1 MNLHQILL
9 ILRARYRL
17 ILLMLLMTVGAA
29 LAVSLYLPK
38 QYIATSAVVVDV
50 KSPDPVIGVYLPA
63 ISMPGYMATQVD
75 ILNSV
80 RVAQKVVKLTQQDKD
95 AKAAAD
101 WQSATGGK
109 GSFEAWLVART
120 QRALDVKP
128 SRESNVI
135 NINYKAGDP
144 VMAAATANAYAKAY
158 IDTTVEMKVEPA
170 REFARYFESQ
180 GKVLRDNLENA
191 QMRLSEYQQR
201 KGIVASDERL
211 DSETARLNELSSQLT
226 AVQGQT
232 ADAESKLLAGGAT
245 NALPEVAQ
253 NSMLMSLRAD
263 VARLEA
269 RLQDAGGNFGVNHP
283 QYQRMQAELA
293 ELKAR
298 LAAETRYVSS
308 GISAARNVGRGRE
321 AQLRTAMD
329 VQKKKVLE
337 LKSQRG
343 ELGVLQRDVESA
355 QKAFEAVSQRYNQ
368 ASLESQATQSN
379 VSMLTQAS
387 EPLSAASPKALVN
400 LIAALVMGTLLGIG
414 AVFLLEFLDRPV
426 RSLDDLSELL
436 QLPALGVVPATS
448 DAKRSRL
455 PWHGKAALQLR

>member
-95 AKAAAD
+95 AKAMAD
-101 WQSATGGK
+101 WQAATGGK
-109 GSFEAWLVART
+109 GSFEVWLVARM
-120 QRALDVKP
+120 QRGLDVRP

-144 VMAAATANAYAKAY
+144 VAAAAIANAYAKAY
-158 IDTTVEMKVEPA
+158 IDTTVDMKVEPA

-180 GKVLRDNLENA
+180 GKVLRDNVENA
-191 QMRLSEYQQR
+191 QNRLSEYQQR

-211 DSETARLNELSSQLT
+211 DSETAKLNELSSQLT
-226 AVQGQT
+226 VVQGQT
-232 ADAESKLLAGGAT
+232 ADAESKMSVGG
-245 NALPEVAQ
+245 ALPEVAQ

-269 RLQDAGGNFGVNHP
+269 RLQDASGNFGVNHP
-283 QYQRMQAELA
+283 QYQRMQAELT

-308 GISAARNVGRGRE
+308 GISASRNVGRGRE
-321 AQLRTAMD
+321 AQLRAAMEL
-329 VQKKKVLE
+329 QKKKVLE
-337 LKSQRG
+337 LKLLRG

-387 EPLSAASPKALVN
+387 EPLSAASPKTLVN

>member
-80 RVAQKVVKLTQQDKD
+80 RVAQKVVKLIQLDKD
-95 AKAAAD
+95 AKATAD

-109 GSFEAWLVART
+109 GSFEAWLVARM

-170 REFARYFESQ
+170 REYARYFESQ

-191 QMRLSEYQQR
+191 QKRLSEYQQR

-232 ADAESKLLAGGAT
+232 ADAESKLLAGAAA

-253 NSMLMSLRAD
+253 NSMLMNLRTE

-308 GISAARNVGRGRE
+308 GISASRNVGRGRE
-321 AQLRTAMD
+321 AQLRTAME
-329 VQKKKVLE
+329 VQKKRVLE
-337 LKSQRG
+337 LKLQRG

-379 VSMLTQAS
+379 VAMLTQAS
-387 EPLSAASPKALVN
+387 EPLSAASPKTLVN
-400 LIAALVMGTLLGIG
+400 LIAALFMGTLLGIG